1 MEIRNVVNDVQ
12 NDYPKM
18 EHLSKEH
25 LKSTIPNKW
34 LKVGLSSFVITMMM
48 KNKVLASSLSS
59 GIDDVMN
66 VAGFMPVSVAGDMP
80 VEVVGTQPQRT
91 FLYVLCNDIC
101 SYIMIFSFVIFIVT
115 GLNMLIRKFRAKKN
129 NETKKTKKWI
139 KVLFVISFI
148 LFIVSLLIGIFA
160 NNINY

>member
-1 MEIRNVVNDVQ
+1 MEIRNVVNDVK

-18 EHLSKEH
+18 EQLSKEH

-34 LKVGLSSFVITMMM
+34 LKVGLSSLVITMIMR
-48 KNKVLASSLSS
+48 NKVFASSLSS

-91 FLYVLCNDIC
+91 FLYVLCNDVC
-101 SYIMIFSFVIFIVT
+101 PYIIIFSFIIFIVT
-115 GLNMLIRKFRAKKN
+115 GLNLLIRKIKAKKN
-129 NETKKTKKWI
+129 NETDKS
-139 KVLFVISFI
+139 FVCN
-148 LFIVSLLIGIFA
+148 IFY
-160 NNINY
+160 IIYS

>member
-1 MEIRNVVNDVQ
+1 MEIRNVVNDVK

-18 EHLSKEH
+18 EQLSKEH

>member
-1 MEIRNVVNDVQ
+1 MEIRNVVNDVK

-18 EHLSKEH
+18 EQLSKEH

-34 LKVGLSSFVITMMM
+34 LKVGLSSSVITMIMR
-48 KNKVLASSLSS
+48 NKVLASSLSS